1 MRFLKF
7 VLFLLVMVVGG
18 AFATINAG
26 VVTLDYY
33 FASVTLP
40 LSVVLLGAVAFGAL
54 LGCLA
59 MLGSLFR
66 LKRENSE
73 LVRKS
78 RLANQELNNLRSIPI
93 KD

>member
-1 MRFLKF
+1 GAVTAVALASRFWGLGCPKIF
-7 VLFLLVMVVGG
+7 HEVATLL
-18 AFATINAG
+18 
-26 VVTLDYY
+26 

-73 LVRKS
+73 LVRES